1 MILGMGGNHKSF
13 IIYGGNT
20 SNMYKSQMFCTKSG
34 SCMLQKPSLAEL
46 NNNKNYNE
54 TTGEHILETLEN

>member
-1 MILGMGGNHKSF
+1 
-13 IIYGGNT
+13 
-20 SNMYKSQMFCTKSG
+20 
-34 SCMLQKPSLAEL
+34 MLQKPSLAEL